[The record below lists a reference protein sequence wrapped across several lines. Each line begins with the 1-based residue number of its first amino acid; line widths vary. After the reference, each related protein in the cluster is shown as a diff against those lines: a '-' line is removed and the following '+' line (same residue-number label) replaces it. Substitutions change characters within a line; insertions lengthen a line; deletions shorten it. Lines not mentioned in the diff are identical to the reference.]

1 MFIKHVWFKLTE
13 KEKQLQEE
21 RRKLLEKKNL
31 EDQEK
36 KKNQGTGNVFY
47 MCVVY
52 VLPLTGKGVKQAIDR
67 TLVVWYLFVFY
78 ILCTDW
84 SWQKEFER

>member
-1 MFIKHVWFKLTE
+1 MIQAHRERRTVTRRKKETLR
-13 KEKQLQEE
+13 KEKVGRSGE
-21 RRKLLEKKNL
+21 
-31 EDQEK
+31 

-78 ILCTDW
+78 ILSTDW